1 MRRMTVL
8 LLLFLMLTPS
18 ARAGSELD
26 ALDPLDEAAVWEALM
41 RPITVL
47 DVGERETVY
56 PLDKPGG
63 ERLFDDKMGGYI
75 FGQSAGVTVLGADEG
90 GYTLIEG
97 RDDHDRLLRGYVRT
111 RLLKKK
117 KPNPTWGLVI
127 DKLAQRLYVYKE
139 GKMLSSLM
147 ISTGLVN
154 ENQPYNETAS
164 GEYLIQSWVGGFD
177 SEGMWC
183 DMGIR
188 FNGGDLL
195 HLVPCLINKDGTKNY
210 SPYEPLL
217 GSKASHGC
225 VRVQRLKSPEGL
237 NMRYLWENLKKN
249 TKVLVLNREGQ
260 TLPIPHED
268 TALYYNPDRGES
280 YHADPNCP
288 SVRERYLPLKPF
300 TYGELEEG
308 AFAELYPCSACQPP
322 LRASVLND
330 RNAESLAS

>member
-1 MRRMTVL
+1 MTVL

-177 SEGMWC
+177 SEGM
-183 DMGIR
+183 
-188 FNGGDLL
+188 
-195 HLVPCLINKDGTKNY
+195 
-210 SPYEPLL
+210 
-217 GSKASHGC
+217 
-225 VRVQRLKSPEGL
+225 
-237 NMRYLWENLKKN
+237 
-249 TKVLVLNREGQ
+249 
-260 TLPIPHED
+260 
-268 TALYYNPDRGES
+268 
-280 YHADPNCP
+280 
-288 SVRERYLPLKPF
+288 
-300 TYGELEEG
+300 
-308 AFAELYPCSACQPP
+308 
-322 LRASVLND
+322 
-330 RNAESLAS
+330 